1 MIKIQTGLNEK
12 GLTLIELLAVIVI
25 LGIVAAIAV
34 VSITNVIQKA
44 RDQAFVGNA
53 IALKEAADFYIR
65 HEVTSGRPLQA
76 EVTYKMLEKQQFIE
90 AFKDPHS
97 GDFLEPSDDTYV
109 VITGE
114 SASAVC
120 LKGMKKNL
128 CTYNGAENP
137 LPISDLITANILPND

>member
-1 MIKIQTGLNEK
+1 MIKMDTRLNEK

-34 VSITNVIQKA
+34 MSITNVIQKA

-65 HEVTSGRPLQA
+65 HELTSGGTLQA
-76 EVTYKMLEKQQFIE
+76 SVSYKALEEQQFID

-97 GDFLEPSDDTYV
+97 GDLLEPSDDTYV

-114 SASAVC
+114 SATAVC
-120 LKGMKKNL
+120 LKGTEKNL
-128 CTYNGAENP
+128 CTYNGAENAI
-137 LPISDLITANILPND
+137 PISELITANILPN

>member
-1 MIKIQTGLNEK
+1 MIKIQTRLNEK

-65 HEVTSGRPLQA
+65 HELTSGRPLQP
-76 EVTYKMLEKQQFIE
+76 EVTYKLLEEEHFID

-97 GDFLEPSDDTYV
+97 GELLQPSDDTYV

-114 SASAVC
+114 SATAVC
-120 LKGMKKNL
+120 LKGAKKNL

-137 LPISDLITANILPND
+137 LPIRDLLTANIVAND

>member
-1 MIKIQTGLNEK
+1 MIKIHTRLNEK

-34 VSITNVIQKA
+34 MSITNVIQKA

-65 HEVTSGRPLQA
+65 HELTSGGTVQA
-76 EVTYKMLEKQQFIE
+76 SVSYKALEEQQFIDE
-90 AFKDPHS
+90 FKDPHS
-97 GDFLEPSDDTYV
+97 GDMLEPTDDTYV

-114 SASAVC
+114 SATAVC
-120 LKGMKKNL
+120 LKGSEKNL
-128 CTYNGAENP
+128 CTYNGAENAI
-137 LPISDLITANILPND
+137 PISELITANILPN

>member
-1 MIKIQTGLNEK
+1 MIKMHTRLNEK

-34 VSITNVIQKA
+34 MSITNVIQKA

-65 HEVTSGRPLQA
+65 HELTSGGTLQA
-76 EVTYKMLEKQQFIE
+76 SVSYKALEEQQFIDV
-90 AFKDPHS
+90 FKDPHS
-97 GDFLEPSDDTYV
+97 GDMLEPSDDTYV

-114 SASAVC
+114 SATAVC
-120 LKGMKKNL
+120 LKGTEKNL
-128 CTYNGAENP
+128 CTYNGGENAI
-137 LPISDLITANILPND
+137 PISELITANILPN

>member
-1 MIKIQTGLNEK
+1 MIKLNTRLNEK

-25 LGIVAAIAV
+25 LGIIAAIAV
-34 VSITNVIQKA
+34 TSIMNVIQKA

-65 HEVTSGRPLQA
+65 HELTSGGTLQA
-76 EVTYKMLEKQQFIE
+76 TVSYKMLEEQRFID

-97 GDFLEPSDDTYV
+97 GEQLEPSDDTYV

-114 SASAVC
+114 SATAVC
-120 LKGMKKNL
+120 LKGTEKNL
-128 CTYNGAENP
+128 CTYKGAENAI
-137 LPISDLITANILPND
+137 PISDLITANIVPN